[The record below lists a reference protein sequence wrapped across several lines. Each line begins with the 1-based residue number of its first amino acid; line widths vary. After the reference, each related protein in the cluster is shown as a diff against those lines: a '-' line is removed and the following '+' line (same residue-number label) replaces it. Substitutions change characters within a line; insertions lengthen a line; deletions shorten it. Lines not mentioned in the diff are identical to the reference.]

1 MYRATGQQVYTFLL
15 SILSYFEF
23 HDNNRIFCLH
33 DSLLSTTSRYTN
45 ILYISSLFVSLITL
59 QKQVNTHNH
68 RNSISS
74 SRVQSIERFIL
85 FPPRSKNPAFLSPNY
100 SSLSSLPYY
109 TQPRATT
116 AWATT
121 HLTQF
126 VGCQNLSPNGRSLP
140 SNGRRGGGRR
150 RGRRSGR
157 N

>member
-1 MYRATGQQVYTFLL
+1 MWPITKEMYRATGQQVYTFLL

-23 HDNNRIFCLH
+23 QDNNRIFCLH

-85 FPPRSKNPAFLSPNY
+85 FPPRSKNPAFLSLNY
-100 SSLSSLPYY
+100 SSFRPSLITPNPER
-109 TQPRATT
+109 PRRERQHT
-116 AWATT
+116 
-121 HLTQF
+121 
-126 VGCQNLSPNGRSLP
+126 
-140 SNGRRGGGRR
+140 
-150 RGRRSGR
+150 
-157 N
+157 